1 MFAKKKEYVCISLF
15 NGMGCLFQALDRAGI
30 VASQRISSEI
40 DKYAIIV
47 NDANYPDTI
56 QLGSICDIV
65 VVKDDNGKPIKLVS
79 KKKKLTYLTMK

>member
-15 NGMGCLFQALDRAGI
+15 NGMGCLFQALDRVGI

-56 QLGSICDIV
+56 QLGSVCDIV
-65 VVKDDNGKPIKLVS
+65 VVKDDNGKPISLYLKI
-79 KKKKLTYLTMK
+79 KKLT